1 MSNIMG
7 QNDVLFTNVYN
18 EISELIKA
26 AKSRVQ
32 IALNSEMML
41 LYWQVGRTI
50 RSEILRNQN
59 LNMVRK

>member
-32 IALNSEMML
+32 IALISEMML